1 MPGRGRGRGRRGA
14 GQKAAADCLHRSW
27 CHRRDR
33 RRPWLLCD
41 GDRRLSAPRDRPG
54 GDRLWNRQVCTYNT
68 DRLTENDRKIAGD
81 CEKKMIVEMLI
92 FPHLSYCT
100 TVWAGC
106 NKTQRHRLQ
115 KVINH
120 CAQVVKGARRSAHA
134 SPLIAELNWPSFDS
148 LIAERD
154 VAQVHYLLNHLQA
167 PTGLTAGIVHRSDV
181 SVRETRAAVA
191 GLLQLPRMRT
201 EHARRFFS
209 SRAPA
214 LWNRAPAEVREARS
228 AAQ

>member
-1 MPGRGRGRGRRGA
+1 
-14 GQKAAADCLHRSW
+14 
-27 CHRRDR
+27 
-33 RRPWLLCD
+33 
-41 GDRRLSAPRDRPG
+41 
-54 GDRLWNRQVCTYNT
+54 
-68 DRLTENDRKIAGD
+68 
-81 CEKKMIVEMLI
+81 MIVEMLI

-120 CAQVVKGARRSAHA
+120 CAQVVKGARRSAHT

-148 LIAERD
+148 LITERD

-191 GLLQLPRMRT
+191 GLLQLPKMRT
-201 EHARRFFS
+201 EHARRFFF

-228 AAQ
+228 AAQCRRRARGWLAHPS